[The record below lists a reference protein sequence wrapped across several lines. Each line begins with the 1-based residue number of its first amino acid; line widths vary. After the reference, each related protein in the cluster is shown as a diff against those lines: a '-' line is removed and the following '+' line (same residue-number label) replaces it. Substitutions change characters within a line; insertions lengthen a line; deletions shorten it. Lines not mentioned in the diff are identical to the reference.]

1 MSGFLQHLETQ
12 SLISCRPIHAKP
24 SAILRSGWGTD
35 YFGTFWNLYKMSTNK
50 NILKLASS
58 RPFQTKKAILVN
70 ENWGIFALKLA
81 AKSSPLDNG
90 SLNYSEN
97 LRSTL
102 CFWRFITHGKYDKI
116 TLFLNPSFE
125 AIIFQKKSQIIV
137 IIYLTRDW
145 NTIWWFYLNN
155 SCSLFLGNKWKYFW
169 QQLYKNQAKDERWKD
184 YLIELIDDWMNF
196 KIHIL

>member
-24 SAILRSGWGTD
+24 SAIFRSDCWTD
-35 YFGTFWNLYKMSTNK
+35 YFGTFWNLYKMSANK

-70 ENWGIFALKLA
+70 VNWGIFALKLA

-116 TLFLNPSFE
+116 TLFFKPKLWSHHISEKIPDYCHY
-125 AIIFQKKSQIIV
+125 IFNQGLEHNMV
-137 IIYLTRDW
+137 ILPQQFMFVIFGQQMKIFLT
-145 NTIWWFYLNN
+145 TTL
-155 SCSLFLGNKWKYFW
+155 
-169 QQLYKNQAKDERWKD
+169 
-184 YLIELIDDWMNF
+184 
-196 KIHIL
+196 